1 MQIATVE
8 QMRAMDRAAVDR
20 FGITELQLMENAGL
34 AAFRVL
40 AERWGVWGKR
50 FLVLCGPGNNGGDGF
65 VVARKILAD
74 GGEPVVALLGEPS
87 RYQGA
92 AAANL
97 EIVKRTEIPLTVIE
111 DAEALKPILCG
122 CHGVV
127 DALLGTGLSKPVT
140 GLCAA
145 VIETVNA
152 TGLPVVSLDIP
163 SGVNGDSGQVLGTAI
178 RAHLTVTFGLPKP
191 GNLLY
196 PGAAHGG
203 ELFVSRI
210 SFPPE
215 LTSAC
220 ELQLAVNTPPPLP
233 PRDPAGYKGSFGD
246 ALFIAGSEGYYGAP
260 VLAAT
265 AMLKAG
271 GGYSRL
277 AAPASVVPHLAAPG
291 SELVFLPQAATEA
304 GSIARS
310 NLEALMAASVGC
322 DITVLGPG
330 ISLDR
335 ETGMLVREL
344 AARIHAPLV
353 LDGDALTA
361 VAQEPAILARR
372 PGPTVLTPHL
382 GEMARLTGK
391 EKAAIL
397 ADPVGTAR
405 KAAADFKAVVALKG
419 AHTLVALPDGRVFVN
434 LTGNHG
440 MATAG
445 AGDVLTGAIAAMYGL
460 GLALEPAVCL
470 AVFLHGLAG
479 DLAAEAVGPDG
490 VTAGEILAHLPA
502 AVRAHREGLPARLQ
516 AGCRLTVVS

>member
-1 MQIATVE
+1 MHIATVA
-8 QMRAMDRAAVDR
+8 QMRAMDRAAIER
-20 FGITELQLMENAGL
+20 FGIAELQLMENAGS
-34 AAFRVL
+34 AAYRVM

-50 FLVLCGPGNNGGDGF
+50 YLILCGPGNNGGDGF

-74 GGEPVVALLGEPS
+74 GGEPVVVLLGEPAN
-87 RYQGA
+87 YQGA
-92 AAANL
+92 AAANRDILSRLGLSFTIL
-97 EIVKRTEIPLTVIE
+97 EDV
-111 DAEALKPILCG
+111 EALKPLLCE

-127 DALLGTGLSKPVT
+127 DALLGTGLSKPVS
-140 GLCAA
+140 GLFAA
-145 VIETVNA
+145 AIEAVNA
-152 TGLPVVSLDIP
+152 SGLPVLSLDIP
-163 SGVNGDSGQVLGTAI
+163 SGVNGDNGQIMGTAVK
-178 RAHLTVTFGLPKP
+178 AHLTVTFGLPKA
-191 GNLLY
+191 GNLLF
-196 PGAAHGG
+196 PGFARGG

-215 LTSAC
+215 LTAAC
-220 ELQLAVNTPPPLP
+220 DLKLAVNSPPPLP

-246 ALFIAGSEGYYGAP
+246 ALFIAGSADYYGAP

-277 AAPASVVPHLAAPG
+277 AAPAPIVPHLAAPG

-361 VAQEPAILARR
+361 ISQEPAILARR

-405 KAAADFKAVVALKG
+405 KAAADFKAVVVLKG

-479 DLAAEAVGPDG
+479 DLAAEALGPDG
-490 VTAGEILAHLPA
+490 ITAGEILAHLPA
-502 AVRAHREGLPARLQ
+502 AVRAHREGLPARFQ
-516 AGCRLTVVS
+516 GCCRLTLVS

>member
-1 MQIATVE
+1 MHIATVA
-8 QMRAMDRAAVDR
+8 QMRAMDRAAIDR
-20 FGITELQLMENAGL
+20 FGIAELQLMENAGS
-34 AAFRVL
+34 AAYRVM
-40 AERWGVWGKR
+40 AERWGVWGNR
-50 FLVLCGPGNNGGDGF
+50 YLVLCGPGNNGGDGF

-74 GGEPVVALLGEPS
+74 GGEPVVALLGEPA

-97 EIVKRTEIPLTVIE
+97 EILRRLGLTVTHLE
-111 DAEALKPILCG
+111 DAEALEPLLCG
-122 CHGVV
+122 CDGVV
-127 DALLGTGLSKPVT
+127 DALLGTGLSKPVS
-140 GLCAA
+140 GLFAA
-145 VIETVNA
+145 VIEAVNA
-152 TGLPVVSLDIP
+152 SGRPVLSLDIP
-163 SGVNGDSGQVLGTAI
+163 SGVNGDNGQIMGTAVK
-178 RAHLTVTFGLPKP
+178 AHLTVTFGLPKA
-191 GNLLY
+191 GNLLF
-196 PGAAHGG
+196 PGFARGG
-203 ELFVSRI
+203 ELFVTHI
-210 SFPPE
+210 GLPPD
-215 LTSAC
+215 LTAAC
-220 ELQLAVNTPPPLP
+220 DLQLAVNGPPPLP
-233 PRDPAGYKGSFGD
+233 RRDPAGYKGSFGD

-271 GGYSRL
+271 GGYARL
-277 AAPASVVPHLAAPG
+277 AAPAPIVPHLAAPG
-291 SELVFLPQAATEA
+291 SEVVFLPQAATEA

-310 NLEALMAASVGC
+310 NLEALAAASFGC

-335 ETGMLVREL
+335 ETAMLVREL
-344 AARIHAPLV
+344 AARIHGPLV

-361 VAQEPAILARR
+361 VSQDPALLARR

-391 EKAAIL
+391 EKADIL
-397 ADPVGTAR
+397 ADPVGAAR
-405 KAAADFKAVVALKG
+405 QAAEDFKAVVVLKG

-445 AGDVLTGAIAAMYGL
+445 AGDVLTGAIAAMFGL

-479 DLAAEAVGPDG
+479 DLAAEALGPDG

-502 AVRAHREGLPARLQ
+502 AVRAHREGLPARFQ
-516 AGCRLTVVS
+516 GCCRLTLVS

>member
-50 FLVLCGPGNNGGDGF
+50 YLVLCGPGNNGGDGF

-74 GGEPVVALLGEPS
+74 GGDPVVALLGEPS

-140 GLCAA
+140 GLFAD

-152 TGLPVVSLDIP
+152 TGLPVLSLDIP

-196 PGAAHGG
+196 PGCAHGG

-215 LTSAC
+215 LTAAC

-277 AAPASVVPHLAAPG
+277 AAPAPVVPHLAAPG

-361 VAQEPAILARR
+361 VSQEPAILARR

-391 EKAAIL
+391 EKAAVL
-397 ADPVGTAR
+397 ADPVGIAR
-405 KAAADFKAVVALKG
+405 KAAADFKAVVVLKG
-419 AHTLVALPDGRVFVN
+419 AHSLVALPDGRVFVN

-445 AGDVLTGAIAAMYGL
+445 AGDVLTGAVAAMFGL

-479 DLAAEAVGPDG
+479 DLAAEAIGPDG

-502 AVRAHREGLPARLQ
+502 AVRAHREGLPGGLQ